1 MKRLQLV
8 IQAAIVLTMVGFAS
22 WPQFRP
28 VRVQSIWR
36 YAPSEVLQARTFD
49 AARYAGTYAAAGVAL
64 PALPTANETTLP
76 SQHSAAEMP
85 TPAPDVPIEFTPGEI
100 ATLGGKDNA
109 LIGLA
114 RNSLNAP
121 IPYARVLLRNI
132 YTGAVLGRA
141 TADQLGRFSF
151 VDLEPNAYVV
161 ELLGPDGS
169 VVAASSMVTMSKG
182 QLGRTEVR
190 AAAAAQTVVTSM
202 GNNMSPTLPDVTT
215 LASSNDVTRTT
226 TTLTPRV
233 TSTGN

>member
-1 MKRLQLV
+1 MKRIHLV
-8 IQAAIVLTMVGFAS
+8 VQAAIVLTVVTFAS

-28 VRVQSIWR
+28 VRAQSIWR
-36 YAPSEVLQARTFD
+36 YTPQAVLQARTLD
-49 AARYAGTYAAAGVAL
+49 AARYAGTSAGTRAPRAL
-64 PALPTANETTLP
+64 TSADTNFLEQSTAP
-76 SQHSAAEMP
+76 QMP
-85 TPAPDVPIEFTPGEI
+85 VQAPDTPLVEFTPAAI

-109 LIGLA
+109 LVGLA

-132 YTGAVLGRA
+132 STGRVLVHA

-182 QLGRTEVR
+182 QLGQTDVR
-190 AAAAAQTVVTSM
+190 VASAAQTIIASL
-202 GNNMSPTLPDVTT
+202 GNEMSAALPEATAM
-215 LASSNDVTRTT
+215 ASSSDVTRTT